1 MATYA
6 QIARAHLGNL
16 GKVSL
21 GFYPTPF
28 HKLESISSAYD
39 VNLWIKREDFSG
51 STLFGGNKIRKLEYL
66 LHDAKKQGCDTV
78 FTYGATQSNHVMG
91 NCYRRSALRHAPCC
105 LPRGYR
111 GTSAQ

>member
-6 QIARAHLGNL
+6 QIARAHLGSL

-28 HKLESISSAYD
+28 HKLESISSAYG

-66 LHDAKKQGCDTV
+66 LHDAKKTGLRHRLHLWR
-78 FTYGATQSNHVMG
+78 YAIQSRDG
-91 NCYRRSALRHAPCC
+91 NGYRRSALRYAPCR
-105 LPRGYR
+105 LLRGYR

>member
-51 STLFGGNKIRKLEYL
+51 SATKFVNWNICCTTPRNRDATPSL
-66 LHDAKKQGCDTV
+66 L
-78 FTYGATQSNHVMG
+78 M
-91 NCYRRSALRHAPCC
+91 ALPN
-105 LPRGYR
+105 PI
-111 GTSAQ
+111 T